1 MYWWITSFTG
11 DANTTLE
18 RRQIL
23 SYCLFMAICN
33 FLNAII
39 NVVVW
44 RDTPIAVFFITLIF
58 TPVYLFFYLA
68 LRKTKQHRRYYFALI
83 VINYCSITMQW
94 LAYGG
99 ISVPFMITFL
109 GIFACFVSAIR
120 DIAPRLFVFNLVYIV
135 ILAYIEAHY
144 PLLNYTNLP
153 AAVLLFQSYLL
164 FVFSIIGFFIMF
176 YVIEYCYE
184 EERAKS
190 KASNEQMETMIQ
202 IQSQMISIISHD
214 VSTPLSSIEMMI
226 DMITKGMIPPA
237 TLVQFAQKLKTNVSQ
252 SREVLASLLG
262 WTQSRI
268 QGVTAQTT
276 KLKMTVSVL
285 DIITDIEKEW
295 HTKAQQKNI
304 NFKITTDINTTT
316 LLAVSKVL
324 IHTTLR
330 NLFTNALK
338 FTPEQGSIWLI
349 ITENPTSV
357 FLEVEDTGMGMSAT
371 QQQALFSTRV
381 DAQKGTQ
388 GQRGSGIGLWLVNDM
403 LKEEG
408 ASITVQSTLGQG
420 SIFTIE
426 IPKSQP

>member
-1 MYWWITSFTG
+1 
-11 DANTTLE
+11 
-18 RRQIL
+18 
-23 SYCLFMAICN
+23 
-33 FLNAII
+33 
-39 NVVVW
+39 
-44 RDTPIAVFFITLIF
+44 
-58 TPVYLFFYLA
+58 
-68 LRKTKQHRRYYFALI
+68 
-83 VINYCSITMQW
+83 
-94 LAYGG
+94 
-99 ISVPFMITFL
+99 
-109 GIFACFVSAIR
+109 
-120 DIAPRLFVFNLVYIV
+120 
-135 ILAYIEAHY
+135 
-144 PLLNYTNLP
+144 
-153 AAVLLFQSYLL
+153 
-164 FVFSIIGFFIMF
+164 
-176 YVIEYCYE
+176 
-184 EERAKS
+184 
-190 KASNEQMETMIQ
+190 
-202 IQSQMISIISHD
+202 
-214 VSTPLSSIEMMI
+214 
-226 DMITKGMIPPA
+226 MIPPA

-268 QGVTAQTT
+268 QGVSAQTT

-304 NFKITTDINTTT
+304 NCKVTTDINTTT

-349 ITENPTSV
+349 ITENATSV
-357 FLEVEDTGMGMSAT
+357 FLEVEDTGMGMSTA

-426 IPKSQP
+426 IPKSQPLQDSSHTTQIRF